1 MHLSSTRVTAQLAV
15 RWCAKGQQQKF
26 AGWQKCSP
34 AVVLSKIVLCMSAR
48 LSKNIFARIRTCT
61 SNGEY
66 LPGPTESVS
75 IALVD
80 GISPSDFRNRV
91 RTELT
96 CVEGWKKQPNAVLR
110 RMIDQAEAWKI
121 TDRREG

>member
-1 MHLSSTRVTAQLAV
+1 MHLSSTRVTAQLAA

-34 AVVLSKIVLCMSAR
+34 AVILSKIVLRMSAALEKHFFENLEVDALHR
-48 LSKNIFARIRTCT
+48 A

-66 LPGPTESVS
+66 LPGPAESVS

-80 GISPSDFRNRV
+80 GV
-91 RTELT
+91 
-96 CVEGWKKQPNAVLR
+96 
-110 RMIDQAEAWKI
+110 
-121 TDRREG
+121 